1 MNDLPLCFIDFET
14 RSEVPIEAGSFKYA
28 ADPSTEIR
36 IACWAIDEGPVETRL
51 GSDPRLPEP
60 GSVQFIA
67 WNAQF
72 EERIMLHCLDR
83 YEDVICAAAL
93 ARSWGLPSALGN
105 CARYLTEQFLKGAG
119 RNLIKRFCE
128 PPFEEE
134 EGPLWDTFV
143 DYCQKDV
150 EVLRT
155 IWNLLPNP
163 TERQLQDYRVNE
175 AINERGI
182 TIDRDYVKSASEYAA
197 VEEDA
202 LRVRMKAL
210 MGRDRLQ
217 GPKLTQWVYDRL
229 PTTHKQY
236 MEADTKSGLSLA
248 RHVRT
253 SLSECRDLD
262 PQTREVIEVVDA
274 AASASTKKL
283 RTMLKRV
290 GHDGRIR
297 GSFRYFG
304 AHTGRF
310 SGHGFQPQNMPRDT
324 FDPAEVERVRDMIV
338 AKLLPGDIVEE
349 TGHDIIETLKRT
361 LRGCL
366 VSKDDCSFVCA
377 DWSQIEGRVN
387 PWLAGCQDGED
398 KLQQYRDYD
407 AGGTD
412 VYTLCAA
419 RILGKAVEDVDTS
432 GGTDERLLYGKVPE
446 LALGFGGATGA
457 LMNIAASYNVAS
469 AIDDAM
475 ALRIVQ
481 QWRRTNPWAPRFW
494 NSIMTA
500 VKLAFLHPGDAYP
513 AGRLKYVYAP
523 RFLGGTMF
531 CMLPSGRNL
540 TYPMFRMN
548 SRQYEDGFVYAN
560 KSHLPKADKR
570 KWPPF
575 RVWHGLL
582 CENAVQGLASDI
594 LRDTLATLD
603 GFLPVVA
610 HSHDEVLVEVSDVDV
625 ESTKQD
631 LIGIMTDEVPEYAGL
646 PLAVDVWHGKAYRK

>member
-1 MNDLPLCFIDFET
+1 
-14 RSEVPIEAGSFKYA
+14 
-28 ADPSTEIR
+28 
-36 IACWAIDEGPVETRL
+36 
-51 GSDPRLPEP
+51 
-60 GSVQFIA
+60 
-67 WNAQF
+67 
-72 EERIMLHCLDR
+72 
-83 YEDVICAAAL
+83 
-93 ARSWGLPSALGN
+93 
-105 CARYLTEQFLKGAG
+105 
-119 RNLIKRFCE
+119 
-128 PPFEEE
+128 
-134 EGPLWDTFV
+134 
-143 DYCQKDV
+143 
-150 EVLRT
+150 
-155 IWNLLPNP
+155 
-163 TERQLQDYRVNE
+163 
-175 AINERGI
+175 
-182 TIDRDYVKSASEYAA
+182 
-197 VEEDA
+197 
-202 LRVRMKAL
+202 
-210 MGRDRLQ
+210 
-217 GPKLTQWVYDRL
+217 
-229 PTTHKQY
+229 
-236 MEADTKSGLSLA
+236 
-248 RHVRT
+248 
-253 SLSECRDLD
+253 
-262 PQTREVIEVVDA
+262 
-274 AASASTKKL
+274 
-283 RTMLKRV
+283 
-290 GHDGRIR
+290 
-297 GSFRYFG
+297 
-304 AHTGRF
+304 
-310 SGHGFQPQNMPRDT
+310 
-324 FDPAEVERVRDMIV
+324 MIV